1 MIAETKRK
9 MEKAVQDWFGYPT
22 RSAYWWDHK
31 RERPKVPGDPI
42 WDDVRKAWASV
53 RDAVEIPPGLSPAE
67 ADAAAR
73 TTPSVELK

>member
-1 MIAETKRK
+1 MIAETKGK
-9 MEKAVQDWFGYPT
+9 MENTVQDWCGYPT

-31 RERPKVPGDPI
+31 RERPRIPPGQK

-53 RDAVEIPPGLSPAE
+53 RDTVEIPPEPLPAE

>member
-1 MIAETKRK
+1 
-9 MEKAVQDWFGYPT
+9 MENTLQDWCGYPT

-31 RERPKVPGDPI
+31 RERPKIPPGQK

-53 RDAVEIPPGLSPAE
+53 RDAVEIPPEPSPAE